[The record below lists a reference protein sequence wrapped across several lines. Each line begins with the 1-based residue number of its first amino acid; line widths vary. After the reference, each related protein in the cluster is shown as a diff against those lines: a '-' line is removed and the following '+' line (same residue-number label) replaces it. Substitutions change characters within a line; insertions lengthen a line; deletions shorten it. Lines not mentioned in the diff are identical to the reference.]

1 MADPSEQDIRD
12 TLNITDANILRSAM
26 ITLMISDAKAITG
39 SNDEISL
46 RYYACYLTALNWDI
60 INGVNKIEDTS
71 FNAPDPNRCLKAYE
85 LRQKQLM
92 LSKTSNKV
100 PLYKVAI
107 NKDFFYDETNKNIR
121 LRLGSDPD
129 EY

>member
-60 INGVNKIEDTS
+60 INGLIK
-71 FNAPDPNRCLKAYE
+71 
-85 LRQKQLM
+85 
-92 LSKTSNKV
+92 
-100 PLYKVAI
+100 
-107 NKDFFYDETNKNIR
+107 
-121 LRLGSDPD
+121 
-129 EY
+129 